1 MTEKQITAKITFCAL
16 DELSEEEKSLILMA
30 KIASSKAYAPYS
42 SFQVGAAVL
51 LDNGE
56 ILTGN
61 NQENAAYSSGLC
73 AERVALFY
81 ANARFPEAKVL
92 TLAIAAQNMIGFSN
106 QPVSPCGSCRQVLL
120 ESENRYKSKI
130 RILLYGAEEIAIV
143 DSVRDLLPLSF
154 DVSSMD
160 ITD

>member
-1 MTEKQITAKITFCAL
+1 MTEKQITAKIAFCAL
-16 DELSEEEKSLILMA
+16 DELSKEEKSLIQMA
-30 KIASSKAYAPYS
+30 KTASSKAYAPYS

-56 ILTGN
+56 IITGN

-81 ANARFPEAKVL
+81 ANARFPESKVL
-92 TLAIAAQNMIGFSN
+92 ILAVAAQNRIGFSN
-106 QPVSPCGSCRQVLL
+106 QPISPCGSCRQVLL
-120 ESENRYKSKI
+120 ESENRYKSNI
-130 RILLYGAEEIAIV
+130 RILLYGADEIAII
-143 DSVRDLLPLSF
+143 DSVKELLPLSF

>member
-1 MTEKQITAKITFCAL
+1 MTEKQITAKIAFCAL
-16 DELSEEEKSLILMA
+16 DELSEEEKSLIQIA

-42 SFQVGAAVL
+42 SFQVGSAVL

-106 QPVSPCGSCRQVLL
+106 QPISPCGSCRQVLL
-120 ESENRYKSKI
+120 ESENRYKKNI
-130 RILLYGAEEIAIV
+130 RILLYGAEEIAII